1 MELKCKKC
9 GHKEKVNKAFWLKV
23 LGGTIVAGG
32 AKAWVAY
39 IFAGTGL
46 ALPICTAIIAG
57 GVVIAAYS
65 TEIAKW
71 ASKKYPCPKCNSK
84 NWVAIV

>member
-57 GVVIAAYS
+57 GVAIAAYS